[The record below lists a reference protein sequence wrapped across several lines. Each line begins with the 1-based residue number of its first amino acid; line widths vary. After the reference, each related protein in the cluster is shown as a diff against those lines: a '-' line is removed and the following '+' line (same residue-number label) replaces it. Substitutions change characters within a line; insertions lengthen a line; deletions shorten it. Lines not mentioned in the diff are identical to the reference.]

1 MEIMNLPR
9 GYGKT
14 TNTIIE
20 AVKTDYPV
28 IVGYGAMK
36 KEFER
41 RAKEICNKNITVY
54 TISEFCDDNFWR
66 GKIDNKPEKV
76 IIDELPLVL
85 EQLLGCKCEIAT
97 MTSKSLE
104 EYYKYRDYS
113 GCRTKGE

>member
-9 GYGKT
+9 GCGKT

-28 IVGYGAMK
+28 IVGYGTMK
-36 KEFER
+36 EEFKR

-66 GKIDNKPEKV
+66 GKVDKKPEKV

-85 EQLLGCKCEIAT
+85 EQLLGCKCEMAT

-104 EYYKYRDYS
+104 EYYGYRDYG

>member
-1 MEIMNLPR
+1 MNLPR
-9 GYGKT
+9 GYSKI

-54 TISEFCDDNFWR
+54 TISEFCDDNFWK
-66 GKIDNKPEKV
+66 GKVDKKSEKV

-85 EQLLGCKCEIAT
+85 EQLLGCKCEMAT

-104 EYYKYRDYS
+104 EYLEIRDYD
-113 GCRTKGE
+113 GCSRGS